1 MREQIRITV
10 PGALRAE
17 IDAIRER
24 FNPELVPHNPA
35 HATIVYHDELGDP
48 ALLRERL
55 AAAVAAAEPFELEI
69 GGARRFRGAQGAYL
83 AVTDPTGAV
92 ERLRRALLAP
102 PGAPR
107 TRLMLHVTLL
117 HPAFGHRLEEAW
129 PAFEPLRF
137 DRRFRVE
144 SLELMTGSREGISTS
159 SHPFGARAAG

>member
-1 MREQIRITV
+1 LLREQIRITV

-35 HATIVYHDELGDP
+35 HATIVYHDELADP
-48 ALLRERL
+48 LLLRERL
-55 AAAVAAAEPFELEI
+55 AAAVVGAEPFELEI

-83 AVTDPTGAV
+83 AVTDPSGAV
-92 ERLRRALLAP
+92 EKLRSAILAP
-102 PGAPR
+102 PSTPR
-107 TRLMLHVTLL
+107 TRLVLHVTLL
-117 HPAFGHRLEEAW
+117 HPRFGHRLDEAW

-144 SLELMTGSREGISTS
+144 SLELMSGSREGLTTS
-159 SHPFGARAAG
+159 SHPFGG

>member
-10 PGALRAE
+10 PGGLRAE

-24 FNPELVPHNPA
+24 FNPELVRNNPA
-35 HATIVYHDELGDP
+35 HATIVYHDELADP

-55 AAAVAAAEPFELEI
+55 AAAVAETEPFELEV
-69 GGARRFRGAQGAYL
+69 GGARRFRQATGAYL

-92 ERLRRALLAP
+92 ERLRRAILAP
-102 PGAPR
+102 PSTPR

-129 PAFEPLRF
+129 PAFAPLRF
-137 DRRFRVE
+137 DRRFRVDV
-144 SLELMTGSREGISTS
+144 LDLMSGSREGLSTS
-159 SHPFGARAAG
+159 SHPFRAG